1 MSEPIRRVPVEI
13 DAQGQV
19 KAQSVTSPIRFGV
32 RAGVG
37 VPPSKIIPIVFVP
50 GIMGSNLKTKASKG
64 KPSEIAWRPPNGSV
78 EGYNQAKEWEKR
90 SPKLRQALLDP
101 DNTEIDDGGDIEVGW
116 FASEE
121 QYRARGW
128 GEIHWDSYGDWLLN
142 LEEGLNRTFTRGA
155 TPDRRLIAAHWRT
168 VMNADRKGWDAADM
182 PALSEAELE
191 KSAQYHYPVYALGY
205 NWLRC
210 NSEAAARLA
219 QKIDSWIAEWKARP
233 GYQCDKVILISH
245 SMGGLVCRAYARQ
258 HPDKVLGVIHGVQPA
273 VGAPLAYRR
282 MACGTE
288 TSSPNNGKIDDL
300 KMDYFAMIAGKTP
313 AETVPVMGVS
323 PGPLEL
329 LPNHLHPP
337 GWLKALVKEPSSPTS
352 KEMLALPKADP
363 YDEIYRDMSSWYRLI
378 DPALLDPGKKYSG
391 YLSQRQMKG
400 ATAKCIEAIDKA
412 ERFHKEV
419 ISDYYHPN
427 TYAFCGQDAHH
438 LSYGTVRW
446 AGNWH
451 RADSMDEAT
460 LRQGKPKSSNTPGK
474 VIADFGSSAGASARH
489 AHPAQPT
496 GNIAPQPKAN
506 TSIEFQIQPQDAA
519 GDGTVNWQ
527 SGEAPAGKVKRLF
540 RTTGYDHQGSYND
553 TNMRQLT
560 FHLICKIVQG
570 AG

>member
-1 MSEPIRRVPVEI
+1 MSDPIRRVPVEI

-50 GIMGSNLKTKASKG
+50 GIMGSNLKTKASKD

-142 LEEGLNRTFTRGA
+142 LEEGLNRTFTRGT

-182 PALSEAELE
+182 PAVSEAELE

-219 QKIDSWIAEWKARP
+219 QKIDTWIAEWKARP

-337 GWLKALVKEPSSPTS
+337 GWLKALVKEPNSSTS

-391 YLSQRQMKG
+391 YLSQSQGTSNNPRFSVNL
-400 ATAKCIEAIDKA
+400 TAQ
-412 ERFHKEV
+412 R
-419 ISDYYHPN
+419 
-427 TYAFCGQDAHH
+427 
-438 LSYGTVRW
+438 
-446 AGNWH
+446 
-451 RADSMDEAT
+451 
-460 LRQGKPKSSNTPGK
+460 
-474 VIADFGSSAGASARH
+474 
-489 AHPAQPT
+489 
-496 GNIAPQPKAN
+496 
-506 TSIEFQIQPQDAA
+506 
-519 GDGTVNWQ
+519 
-527 SGEAPAGKVKRLF
+527 
-540 RTTGYDHQGSYND
+540 
-553 TNMRQLT
+553 
-560 FHLICKIVQG
+560 
-570 AG
+570 